1 MGISIGKFSL
11 KKVPLS
17 IIWSLHWQNCWKI
30 GAMMIN
36 VAPIAAR
43 RLSVI
48 HGQKMYS
55 KFCTILFFKIPF
67 GFSPQPEENYGFI
80 DSQFFLQPRSC
91 SAFVQAKYGCQS
103 KSTFEGKSNNLQK
116 SSIEEQYT
124 HVFLMWYMSR
134 GKLLP
139 FDNWGFA
146 IYIQHEITWL
156 NIKCTKKERHC

>member
-48 HGQKMYS
+48 HGQKNVQKVLYN
-55 KFCTILFFKIPF
+55 FFQASFWLLPPAWGKLWIHW
-67 GFSPQPEENYGFI
+67 QPIF
-80 DSQFFLQPRSC
+80 P
-91 SAFVQAKYGCQS
+91 SASFMLCFVQAKYGCQS